1 MSRFKNGKKDEQDEQ
16 VIDQPP
22 VFDGTVSLEDG
33 DEEQPPRVK
42 GLVELIQQYYSESQ
56 NSKS

>member
-1 MSRFKNGKKDEQDEQ
+1 MSRFKNRKKDEQDEQ

-22 VFDGTVSLEDG
+22 VFDGTVSPEDD
-33 DEEQPPRVK
+33 DEEQAPRIK
-42 GLVELIQQYYSESQ
+42 GLVELIQQYYIESQ